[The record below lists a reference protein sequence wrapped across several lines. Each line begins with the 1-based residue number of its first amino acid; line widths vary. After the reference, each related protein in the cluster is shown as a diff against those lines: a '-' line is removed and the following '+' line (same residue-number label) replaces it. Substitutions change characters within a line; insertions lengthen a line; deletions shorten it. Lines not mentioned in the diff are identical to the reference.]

1 MLRDRWLRIGALA
14 ALIGGLCCLT
24 PLAVIAM
31 TALGLAAHTI
41 WIDAVAVPLLI
52 VGSGIVVASLIRLSQ
67 NGA

>member
-1 MLRDRWLRIGALA
+1 MLRDTWLGIGAVA
-14 ALIGGLCCLT
+14 ALIGAICCFT

-31 TALGLAAHTI
+31 TALGLAAYTI

-52 VGSGIVVASLIRLSQ
+52 IGTGILVASLIRLRQ

>member
-1 MLRDRWLRIGALA
+1 MRRDTWLRIGAIA
-14 ALIGGLCCLT
+14 ALIGGVCCLT

-31 TALGLAAHTI
+31 TALGLAAYTI

-52 VGSGIVVASLIRLSQ
+52 AGSGIVVASLIRLRQ

>member
-1 MLRDRWLRIGALA
+1 MRRDTWLRIGAIA
-14 ALIGGLCCLT
+14 ALIGGVCCLT

-31 TALGLAAHTI
+31 TAMGLAAHTI

-52 VGSGIVVASLIRLSQ
+52 AGSGIVVASLIRLRQ